1 MDGGQVVVWHR
12 EASSGDRHGPL
23 DLQRVTCCGAVLS
36 LKTALAALTALAA
49 VGGALTAIVFAL
61 QRSHDGV
68 PENVRACAEG
78 RGAVAVKAREGMT
91 SARPDVLAGRRLR
104 ERAWHLGQD
113 HAVLLQGAD
122 YAVLVLRAPS
132 NPALGGDLLRRVY
145 RDPSPWALVAIERD
159 PVRGVLARCAADAG

>member
-1 MDGGQVVVWHR
+1 
-12 EASSGDRHGPL
+12 
-23 DLQRVTCCGAVLS
+23 VTCSGAVPS

-49 VGGALTAIVFAL
+49 VGGAVTAIVFAL

-104 ERAWHLGQD
+104 ERAWQLGQD